1 MVRILQ
7 FECRDHKVLIYF
19 FTILD
24 VSHLAIVSQSVL
36 SYVKNISPGTRLMK
50 IATNIYS
57 QVTSWLASLFFSNSL
72 AAFLPTNTESLAK
85 ALRLALTVKFENY
98 IKDGIQGT
106 KSCSIYVVQ
115 SNPYL
120 PDVKFAVHLIGL
132 PQNSIKIIPSVEG
145 TESINVNELEK
156 QIAADK
162 AAEVVP
168 LFLLADFGSS
178 FTGGINGSIS
188 ELYEVTQKN
197 SLWLHVSGPLIT
209 AFAIAQSQAD
219 ITKLISSMTLDLESW
234 LGLPSTPTV
243 LLYKQYPSLKQSV
256 FDIESDMKK
265 LEAFPLWTVIQN
277 LGREK
282 IVNSFGNQFQSCQ
295 ILHEMVA
302 KTRGF
307 KIISK
312 PPVTYEA
319 KGTFSLDAFT
329 SVVLFQFDGSGLANV
344 TQVNDNGDTI
354 NVRAIEKV
362 NHASYFD
369 RLNSWL
375 GQTLE
380 RDFPQIQLT
389 LMDHAV
395 YGTCIRYSP
404 FELSTGEKV
413 NFKLKF

>member
-1 MVRILQ
+1 
-7 FECRDHKVLIYF
+7 
-19 FTILD
+19 
-24 VSHLAIVSQSVL
+24 
-36 SYVKNISPGTRLMK
+36 
-50 IATNIYS
+50 
-57 QVTSWLASLFFSNSL
+57 
-72 AAFLPTNTESLAK
+72 
-85 ALRLALTVKFENY
+85 
-98 IKDGIQGT
+98 
-106 KSCSIYVVQ
+106 
-115 SNPYL
+115 
-120 PDVKFAVHLIGL
+120 
-132 PQNSIKIIPSVEG
+132 
-145 TESINVNELEK
+145 
-156 QIAADK
+156 
-162 AAEVVP
+162 
-168 LFLLADFGSS
+168 
-178 FTGGINGSIS
+178 
-188 ELYEVTQKN
+188 
-197 SLWLHVSGPLIT
+197 
-209 AFAIAQSQAD
+209 
-219 ITKLISSMTLDLESW
+219 
-234 LGLPSTPTV
+234 
-243 LLYKQYPSLKQSV
+243 
-256 FDIESDMKK
+256 MKK

-354 NVRAIEKV
+354 NVRAIQKV

-413 NFKLKF
+413 NFKLKILILNLTI